1 MGLCYCRIVLLV
13 LTSPAGNER
22 GPRYAEQVFANLGRY
37 SFSLLVLP
45 VDGRA
50 SLAVKCKA
58 IHSHAIIRELQAGY
72 PDLRIEKRDDAL
84 VGRKQHQ
91 RRRHLLLWSSCHQL
105 RSHVEFWNETDRTVA
120 DPIGSLLSSIAPTG
134 STINGRIEVA
144 CKPVSLLRRWLFTLS
159 CRRKGV
165 PEKCNHQLY
174 RCRIHVSTDAAR
186 SHRKLARRRL
196 AEICG
201 VFGQYESGTK
211 TSFYQLPFPT
221 FRFML
226 NDVELATIWH
236 PVTSMV
242 KAPTA
247 ETNDSRE
254 MEAPQ
259 NISSGRGPGNAV
271 LGTLAFRAKCTPFGI
286 KLDDRR
292 RHMAI
297 VGKTG
302 MGKSTLLQRLIA
314 ADIEAGR
321 GVALI
326 DPHGDL
332 AESVLKVVP
341 PRRTSEVVLLDAG
354 DRDYPP
360 AFNPLACGQ
369 GNDISLTASGVVSA
383 FHKLYGESWGPRL
396 EYILRNAVLALLD
409 AKGTSLLSLMR
420 MLNDECYR
428 TSLMS
433 RVEDPLVRSFW
444 LDEFAN
450 KPAKWQEEAIAP
462 IQNKVGQF
470 LSSPL
475 LRAIVGQLPGRIDLR
490 DSMDKERIV
499 IVNLSKGRI
508 GEDASTLL
516 GALLVTG
523 LQQAAMSRSDIPE
536 EKRKDFYL
544 YVDEFQNFATDSF
557 ATILSEARKYRLSL
571 TIANQ
576 FLDQME
582 EGTRQAVFGNVGSML
597 CFQVGMTDAEIL
609 APQLAGDIKPL
620 DLIALPKYQACAR
633 LLIDGM
639 PSKPFSMNTMRPPKP
654 NGNDRLEKIRRS
666 SRRQYA
672 RSATEVAEQMNQQLR

>member
-1 MGLCYCRIVLLV
+1 MHLV

-37 SFSLLVLP
+37 PFSLLVLP
-45 VDGRA
+45 IDGKA

-58 IHSHAIIRELQAGY
+58 TYAHAIIRELQAGY
-72 PDLRIEKRDDAL
+72 PDLRIQKRDESSIRSID
-84 VGRKQHQ
+84 RR
-91 RRRHLLLWSSCHQL
+91 RRRHLLLWPSYYQL
-105 RSHVEFWNETDRTVA
+105 RSHAEFWNETDRTVA
-120 DPIGSLLSSIAPTG
+120 DPIGSLLASIAPTDSQVTG
-134 STINGRIEVA
+134 SIEIVCRPA
-144 CKPVSLLRRWLFTLS
+144 SLFRRWIFGRT
-159 CRRKGV
+159 CERKGDS
-165 PEKCNHQLY
+165 EKCSHQLY
-174 RCRIHVSTDAAR
+174 RCRIHVSVDAAR

-196 AEICG
+196 AEICD

-211 TSFYQLPFPT
+211 TSFYRLPFPT
-221 FRFML
+221 FGYML
-226 NDVELATIWH
+226 NDAELATIWH
-236 PVTSMV
+236 PSTSMV
-242 KAPTA
+242 KAPTT
-247 ETNDSRE
+247 ESNDSRE

-259 NISSGRGPGNAV
+259 NIGSGKEAGSAV
-271 LGTLAFRAKCTPFGI
+271 LGTLAFRKTQRPFGI

-314 ADIEAGR
+314 TDMEAGR

-332 AESVLKVVP
+332 AEAVLRVVP
-341 PRRTSEVVLLDAG
+341 PRRTGDVVLLDAG
-354 DRDYPP
+354 DRQYPA

-369 GNDISLTASGVVSA
+369 GSDISLTASGVVSA
-383 FHKLYGESWGPRL
+383 FHKLYGDSWGPRL

-409 AKGTSLLSLMR
+409 AEGTSLLSLMR
-420 MLNDECYR
+420 MLNDERYR
-428 TSLMS
+428 TTLMN

-450 KPAKWQEEAIAP
+450 KPAKWKEEAVAP

-490 DSMDKERIV
+490 DAMDKEKIV

-523 LQQAAMSRSDIPE
+523 LQQAAMSRSDTPE
-536 EKRKDFYL
+536 DQRKDFYL

-609 APQLAGDIKPL
+609 APQLAGDVNPL
-620 DLIALPKYQACAR
+620 DLIALPKYQAYAR
-633 LLIDGM
+633 LLVDGM
-639 PSKPFSMNTMRPPKP
+639 PSKPFSMHTMLPPKMS
-654 NGNDRLEKIRRS
+654 GDARIEKIRRA

-672 RSATEVAEQMNQQLR
+672 RPASVVAEQLSRQFR